1 VKTSRRLNRDTQFL
15 GPESFTMKL
24 FKCQACGQSIYFEN
38 RFCGACGHALG
49 YLPPAGQM
57 AAVEPDG
64 ERWVALTPKRPAVR
78 YCANVEPDACNWLIP
93 DENPEKFCLACR
105 HNRTIPDLAVDQNLD
120 RWRRMEI
127 AKHRLFYTLIS
138 LRLPLQNLTDN
149 PDHGLTFDF
158 LAEGAGQK
166 ILTGHDDGLITI
178 NLNEADDALREKLRT
193 AMGEPYRTLLGH
205 FRHEVGHYFWDVLVR
220 DAGRLEEC
228 RAVFGDERADY
239 GEALK
244 KHYADGAPANW
255 QDSFISSYATAHPW
269 EDFAET
275 WAHFLH
281 IVDTLETASA
291 FGLRI
296 HPATTKNKA
305 LHADIDFDPHRAPT
319 MGQLIDAWLPLTFA
333 VNSLNRS
340 MGHNDLYP
348 FIVSAPVVKKLEF
361 IHAIIRAGAVQPKP
375 ARRRGIFGRKA
386 AAPEQPPSPPPAPPG
401 GVPPQAPPPNLPPNN
416 PGPGTPADVPPLQP
430 PVVDPP
436 IDPPDSPPPIE
447 LPPDHP
453 SEAPP
458 PAPNEVPTP
467 VPLNA

>member
-1 VKTSRRLNRDTQFL
+1 
-15 GPESFTMKL
+15 MKL

-38 RFCGACGHALG
+38 RYCGACGHALG
-49 YLPPAGQM
+49 YLPLAGQM
-57 AAVEPDG
+57 TAVEPADG
-64 ERWVALTPKRPAVR
+64 DNWTALTAKRPKVR
-78 YCANVEPDACNWLIP
+78 YCANVNPDACNWLIP
-93 DENPEKFCLACR
+93 ADLDGDFCLACR
-105 HNRTIPDLAVDQNLD
+105 HNRTIPDLAEGENLV
-120 RWRRMEI
+120 RWRKMEI

-138 LRLPLQNLTDN
+138 LRLPLKNLNDD
-149 PDHGLTFDF
+149 PEHGLTFDF
-158 LAEGAGQK
+158 LAEAAGQK

-220 DAGRLEEC
+220 DAGRLDAC

-244 KHYADGAPANW
+244 KHYADGAPADW

-275 WAHFLH
+275 WAHYLH

-296 HPATTKNKA
+296 HPATTKNSA
-305 LHADIDFDPHRAPT
+305 LHADIDFDPHRAASMT
-319 MGQLIDAWLPLTFA
+319 QLIEAWLPLTFA

-361 IHAIIRAGAVQPKP
+361 IHGIIRDSAVQQKQ
-375 ARRRGIFGRKA
+375 AAKRRGFFSRKA
-386 AAPEQPPSPPPAPPG
+386 AAPEQPPSQPPAPPG
-401 GVPPQAPPPNLPPNN
+401 GPAPEPN
-416 PGPGTPADVPPLQP
+416 GPADVPPLQP
-430 PVVDPP
+430 PVIDPP
-436 IDPPDSPPPIE
+436 IDPPDSPPPVE

-467 VPLNA
+467 VPLNVEAA

>member
-1 VKTSRRLNRDTQFL
+1 
-15 GPESFTMKL
+15 MKL
-24 FKCQACGQSIYFEN
+24 FKCQSCGQAIYFEN

-49 YLPPAGQM
+49 YLPLTGQM
-57 AAVEPDG
+57 TAVEPDG
-64 ERWVALTPKRPAVR
+64 DDWIALTPKRPRVR
-78 YCANVEPDACNWLIP
+78 YCANVKPDACNWLIP
-93 DENPEKFCLACR
+93 ADLDGDFCLACR
-105 HNRTIPDLAVDQNLD
+105 HNRTIPDLAADDNLV
-120 RWRRMEI
+120 RWRKMEI
-127 AKHRLFYTLIS
+127 AKHRLFYTLIA
-138 LRLPLQNLTDN
+138 LRLPLKNLNDDPN
-149 PDHGLTFDF
+149 HGLTFDF

-193 AMGEPYRTLLGH
+193 AMGEPYRTLAGH

-220 DAGRLEEC
+220 DAGEQSLDAC

-244 KHYADGAPANW
+244 KHYADGAPADW
-255 QDSFISSYATAHPW
+255 QESFISSYATAHPW

-275 WAHFLH
+275 WAHYLH

-296 HPATTKNKA
+296 HPQTTKNRA
-305 LHADIDFDPHRAPT
+305 LHADIDFDPHRATT
-319 MGQLIDAWLPLTFA
+319 MRQLIDAWLPLTFA

-361 IHAIIRAGAVQPKP
+361 IHDIIRAGAVQPK
-375 ARRRGIFGRKA
+375 AVTRRRGFFSRKA
-386 AAPEQPPSPPPAPPG
+386 TAPEQPPSQPPAPPG
-401 GVPPQAPPPNLPPNN
+401 GVPPNAPPPEVPPDAPHPN
-416 PGPGTPADVPPLQP
+416 GPADVPPLQP
-430 PVVDPP
+430 PVIDPP
-436 IDPPDSPPPIE
+436 IDPPDTPPPVE

-453 SEAPP
+453 SESPP
-458 PAPNEVPTP
+458 PAPNETPTP
-467 VPLNA
+467 VPLHA